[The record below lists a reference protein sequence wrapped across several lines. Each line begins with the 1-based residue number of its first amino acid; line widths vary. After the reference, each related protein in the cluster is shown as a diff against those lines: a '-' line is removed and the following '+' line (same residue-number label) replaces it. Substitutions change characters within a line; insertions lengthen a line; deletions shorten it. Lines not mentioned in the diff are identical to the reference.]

1 MAPCPETS
9 ATSGNSSLPIEEVLL
24 QIADQVPIAEWQ
36 RLPADLSDRID
47 YYVYQNQLTESE
59 NRNA

>member
-1 MAPCPETS
+1 MAPCPGTTAPS
-9 ATSGNSSLPIEEVLL
+9 RNSSLPIEEVLR
-24 QIADQVPIAEWQ
+24 QIAEQVPAAEWQ

-47 YYVYQNQLTESE
+47 YYVYQDQLTGSK

>member
-9 ATSGNSSLPIEEVLL
+9 APSGNSSLPIEEVLR
-24 QIADQVPIAEWQ
+24 QIAEQVPAAEWQ

-47 YYVYQNQLTESE
+47 YYVYQDQLTGSE
-59 NRNA
+59 NRNS